1 MFDEILYIKIYP
13 NKLVAREISSG
24 RTTEVVPASEFSHP
38 RLLVG
43 EFSEA
48 EKAMK
53 SVIQFFKSA
62 NPLKGFRL
70 LMHPIAEFPGGIC
83 EAEERLFRLL
93 AYEARASQVVL
104 WVGPEL
110 SDEQVLQKIRSAR

>member
-1 MFDEILYIKIYP
+1 M
-13 NKLVAREISSG
+13 
-24 RTTEVVPASEFSHP
+24 
-38 RLLVG
+38 
-43 EFSEA
+43 
-48 EKAMK
+48 
-53 SVIQFFKSA
+53 
-62 NPLKGFRL
+62 
-70 LMHPIAEFPGGIC
+70 AEFPGGIS